1 MVKAKEYIKH
11 VACLE
16 SFWTYDVE
24 DRLSVAPVLELLGKR
39 NGTRFFLLT
48 CSTVDELKFNLE
60 IARQMKGYRI
70 LHLAFHGYP
79 GGIYMPDLAID
90 MESLA
95 TFMKKGFRN
104 WIVFFDSCETIN
116 VGKER
121 ILDFM
126 SATEAMMLIGYRKKV
141 DWVASASLSLLILNW
156 LQFYKDMRKFWKRFR
171 RVHKDLVGISGLDVY
186 TSKPRKR
193 RGK

>member
-1 MVKAKEYIKH
+1 MVKGKGYTKH

-16 SFWTYDVE
+16 SFWTYDIE

-39 NGTRFFLLT
+39 NGTRFVLLT
-48 CSTVDELKFNLE
+48 CNTIEELKFNLE

-70 LHLAFHGYP
+70 LYLAFHGYP
-79 GGIYMPDLAID
+79 GGIYMPDLAVD

-104 WIVFFDSCETIN
+104 WIIFFDSCRTIS
-116 VGKER
+116 VGKDR
-121 ILDFM
+121 ILDFI
-126 SATEAMMLIGYRKKV
+126 STTEVKMVIGYKREV
-141 DWVASASLSLLILNW
+141 DWLDGAAIDLLILNW

-171 RVHKDLVGISGLDVY
+171 RVYGDMVGHSGLDVY
-186 TSKPRKR
+186 HK
-193 RGK
+193 